1 MDWKM
6 ILGIGY
12 WWFID
17 LMILA
22 GLGWGRL
29 PHWQIERDLHE
40 GRLVKVPTKT
50 LGRDSEVPMEAYL
63 GHRIDE
69 PFGFAT

>member
-6 ILGIGY
+6 ILGIGF

-22 GLGWGRL
+22 GLGASIRMFVWKPL
-29 PHWQIERDLHE
+29 LDYLDLNKE
-40 GRLVKVPTKT
+40 SIR
-50 LGRDSEVPMEAYL
+50 
-63 GHRIDE
+63 
-69 PFGFAT
+69 